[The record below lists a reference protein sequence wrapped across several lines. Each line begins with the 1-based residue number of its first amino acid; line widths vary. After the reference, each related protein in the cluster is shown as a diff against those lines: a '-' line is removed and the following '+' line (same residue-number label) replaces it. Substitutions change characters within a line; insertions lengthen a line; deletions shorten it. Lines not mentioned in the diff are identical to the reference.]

1 MKRSGNIDTLKEKE
15 SMYNLEGRNVLV
27 AGGAGFVGSTL
38 VRLLLEKQ
46 SNVVVYDNFLHGVK
60 QNLTEIQDR
69 ITIIPGDIL
78 DAPMFMKALKENDID
93 YVFHCVGDAFVP
105 TTYNFPQR
113 ALEINVGGTLKV
125 LMMSKQMSVKRVLYV
140 SSTEVYGEALKPKID
155 EDHPLLPLNTYAV
168 TKLAADR
175 LCYTLFLEHD
185 IPVITARIF
194 NTFGP
199 RDTQPRVIP
208 DIIYQ
213 LSRSNVVELGNVE
226 AERDFVYVEDTARGL
241 ITLMESRI
249 PNGEAVNI
257 GTGKSWKIR
266 EVAEIVGDI
275 MGYNEVKI
283 RTTPERLRK
292 LDIEKF
298 CCDPTKIFTETDWRP
313 KISFREGI
321 QRTIDWFN
329 SNGKVWSWVD
339 FSNGA
344 LQLK

>member
-1 MKRSGNIDTLKEKE
+1 MKRKVEKNLSKGKE
-15 SMYNLEGRNVLV
+15 SGYDLEGQNVLV

-38 VRLLLEKQ
+38 VRLLLDKH

-60 QNLTEIQDR
+60 QNLEEIKDR

-78 DAPMFMKALKENDID
+78 EAPMFMKALKANHID

-113 ALEINVGGTLKV
+113 ALEINVDGTLKV
-125 LMMSKQMSVKRVLYV
+125 LMTSQQMGVKRILYV
-140 SSTEVYGEALKPKID
+140 SSTEVYGEALTNRIN

-185 IPVITARIF
+185 VPVITARIF

-213 LSRSNVVELGNVE
+213 LSRSNFVELGNVE
-226 AERDFVYVEDTARGL
+226 AERDFVYVEDTAKGL
-241 ITLMESRI
+241 ITLMESKI

-266 EVAEIVGDI
+266 EVAEIVGDV
-275 MGYNEVKI
+275 MG
-283 RTTPERLRK
+283 
-292 LDIEKF
+292 
-298 CCDPTKIFTETDWRP
+298 
-313 KISFREGI
+313 
-321 QRTIDWFN
+321 
-329 SNGKVWSWVD
+329 
-339 FSNGA
+339 
-344 LQLK
+344 

>member
-1 MKRSGNIDTLKEKE
+1 MESINKIDFSNEKE
-15 SMYNLEGRNVLV
+15 SMYDLEGQNVLV

-46 SNVVVYDNFLHGVK
+46 CNVVVYDNFLHGVK
-60 QNLTEIQDR
+60 QNLLEINDR
-69 ITIIPGDIL
+69 INIVPGDIL
-78 DAPMFMKALKENDID
+78 EAPMFMKAIKENDID

-125 LMMSKQMSVKRVLYV
+125 LMVSKLMDIKRVLYV
-140 SSTEVYGEALKPKID
+140 SSTEVYGEAIKPLID
-155 EDHPLLPLNTYAV
+155 EKHPLLPLNTYAV

-175 LCYTLFLEHD
+175 LCYSLFLEHD
-185 IPVITARIF
+185 IPVIIARIF

-213 LSRSNVVELGNVE
+213 LSKSNIVELGNIE

-241 ITLMESRI
+241 ITLMASKI
-249 PNGEAVNI
+249 PNGEAINI

-266 EVAEIVGDI
+266 EIAEIVGDI
-275 MGYNEVKI
+275 MGYEEVKI
-283 RTTPERLRK
+283 KTTPERLRK
-292 LDIEKF
+292 FDIERF
-298 CCDPTKIFTETDWRP
+298 CCDPTRIFTETNWRP
-313 KISFREGI
+313 RISFREGL
-321 QRTIDWFN
+321 RLTIDWFKAN
-329 SNGKVWSWVD
+329 NMRWSWMD